1 MASHRVVLAASIPF
15 FVLASIFV
23 GLCTISSIFVVKK
36 LRLNDYL
43 MLLAWLIDVGFMA
56 SLFVATGKGLGIHEL
71 DIKPSSYYGLD
82 RADYVFTFLFGPASM
97 AVKSSVLTFY
107 LTLTQG
113 SKVFHRANYITLFIV
128 NAGGL
133 ALTIVEAVSCI
144 PLGTKE
150 HCTEVFMVA
159 LASSPFEIITDII
172 ILFLPIPRLT
182 RMRLPW
188 KQKLILVIAFST
200 GFGVI
205 VVDVIRTAFLQN
217 AVITHRITNNPNP
230 DGYDTTYFAS
240 VSFIWASIEVN
251 MTIICACIP
260 SLKPLADRFYPWIIG
275 DVDKSAPATSQD
287 STRSIRAGDMM
298 TALTTPSG
306 QPREVQPY
314 ITIFGISEF
323 KPASLPR
330 LNNKKSLP
338 PLVFI
343 TVVVV
348 LRGGTYALLDCL
360 YPKFISIGGLSEL
373 HELGLRS
380 VYFGGYLLGPL
391 FMGRPLLKTSG
402 YRNTFITAFC
412 VYACGTFL
420 FWPSGVLTSYI
431 AFVVSNFIVG
441 FGLGVL
447 ETAYV
452 SFIVIC
458 GPLENCEIRLAVV
471 YAFWAFGGAISYAF
485 EEAILRDV
493 RDVVSLANVQWVF
506 LGVAL
511 FDVLL
516 AVSFWYVRLP
526 EASDEELEELANRR
540 DDNLRKVARVPVT
553 RWTLALGLFCGFFLQ
568 AASELARN
576 GTRALVKAVGGRYVR
591 LELYEYRVIGR
602 VLYGASR
609 LLIALCLRYFK
620 PRWLLLAVNISA
632 MVSAILCT
640 KVSGLAAIVMG
651 LLVEFCQGGAYP
663 LSRAI
668 SLRGQGRHTKTAG
681 ALLSAVLV
689 AGVFGIF
696 LRYVAAVAHGD
707 QYSYNVAVASWSV
720 STIFPLYLNLVP
732 AARKQ
737 VDPVINEYLH
747 E

>member
-1 MASHRVVLAASIPF
+1 
-15 FVLASIFV
+15 
-23 GLCTISSIFVVKK
+23 
-36 LRLNDYL
+36 
-43 MLLAWLIDVGFMA
+43 
-56 SLFVATGKGLGIHEL
+56 
-71 DIKPSSYYGLD
+71 
-82 RADYVFTFLFGPASM
+82 
-97 AVKSSVLTFY
+97 
-107 LTLTQG
+107 
-113 SKVFHRANYITLFIV
+113 
-128 NAGGL
+128 
-133 ALTIVEAVSCI
+133 
-144 PLGTKE
+144 
-150 HCTEVFMVA
+150 
-159 LASSPFEIITDII
+159 
-172 ILFLPIPRLT
+172 
-182 RMRLPW
+182 MRLPW

-217 AVITHRITNNPNP
+217 AVIARRLTNNPKP
-230 DGYDTTYFAS
+230 DGYDTTYHAS
-240 VSFIWASIEVN
+240 VSFI
-251 MTIICACIP
+251 
-260 SLKPLADRFYPWIIG
+260 LKPLADRFHPWIIR
-275 DVDKSAPATSQD
+275 DVDKGAPAASQD
-287 STRSIRAGDMM
+287 STRSTRAGDMM
-298 TALTTPSG
+298 AALTTPLG
-306 QPREVQPY
+306 QPTEVQPY

-343 TVVVV
+343 TIIVA
-348 LRGGTYALLDCL
+348 LWGATYALLDGL
-360 YPKFISIGGLSEL
+360 YPKFIAIAGLSEL

-380 VYFGGYLLGPL
+380 TYWSGYFFGPL
-391 FMGRPLLKTSG
+391 FMGCRLLKTSG

-412 VYACGTFL
+412 IYSCGTFL
-420 FWPSGVLTSYI
+420 FWPSGVLTSYA
-431 AFVVSNFIVG
+431 AFVVSNLIVG

-447 ETAYV
+447 ETASI
-452 SFIVIC
+452 SFITIC
-458 GPLENCEIRLAVV
+458 GPLENCEIRVTLV
-471 YAFWAFGGAISYAF
+471 YAFWAFGGAISYTF
-485 EEAILRDV
+485 EAAILRSV
-493 RDVVSLANVQWVF
+493 RDVVSLANIQWVF
-506 LGVAL
+506 LGVAF

-540 DDNLRKVARVPVT
+540 EDNLRKVAGIPVT
-553 RWTLALGLFCGFFLQ
+553 RWTLGLSLFCGFFLQ

-576 GTRALVKAVGGRYVR
+576 GTQALVKAVGGRSVR

-609 LLIALCLRYFK
+609 LLTALSLRFFK
-620 PRWLLLAVNISA
+620 PRWLLLAVNIGA

-640 KVSGLAAIVMG
+640 KVTGLAAIIMG
-651 LLVEFCQGGAYP
+651 LLVEFFQGGGYP
-663 LSRAI
+663 LTRAI

-681 ALLSAVLV
+681 ALLVAVLV
-689 AGVFGIF
+689 AAVFGIF

-737 VDPVINEYLH
+737 VDPVLNEYLH